1 MDSRVEQSLIN
12 KHIRQHNREVG
23 EVIYWFEFDPGV
35 PLYPGSTLFPSS
47 STVPELPTY
56 DDVYDEGAPGDRG
69 RRYAGGL
76 AIPTIYVEEI
86 EDQFTLQD
94 DGRQVTQNI
103 SVTLLYKDV
112 EAAGVSDPA
121 EYGKH
126 LNDIFYYDNRYYKVW
141 EYRVRGRLPDEILVA
156 VRGFEVFVD
165 QEFPFDPGPP
175 TIQAMDLP
183 WPSTFPAVSV

>member
-12 KHIRQHNREVG
+12 KHIRQHNREAG
-23 EVIYWFEFDPGV
+23 EVIYWFEFRPFAASASA
-35 PLYPGSTLFPSS
+35 GS
-47 STVPELPTY
+47 VY
-56 DDVYDEGAPGDRG
+56 DDVYDEGVPGTGG
-69 RRYAGGL
+69 RSYAGGL
-76 AIPTIYVEEI
+76 AIPTIYVEEL

-126 LNDIFYYDNRYYKVW
+126 LNDVFYYDDRYYKVW
-141 EYRVRGRLPDEILVA
+141 EYRVRGRLPDEVLVA

-175 TIQAMDLP
+175 TLQAMDLP
-183 WPSTFPAVSV
+183 WPDTFPAVSV